1 MAQRSL
7 SGLFANCG
15 VADGLW
21 HRPQQAD
28 GREVPI
34 AAGTLQRR
42 PPHFQQFQS
51 LHAQQEVA
59 GETATNHLTS
69 HSARGPQP
77 SFLCFQLFAEA
88 TCLFCLQIY
97 SMSLRLSALFEEHVS
112 SILADYKAIHG
123 LSDKLTRQGTD
134 RQTRLATDRQT
145 RHTMK
150 RRRRGSES
158 PASST
163 ASR

>member
-1 MAQRSL
+1 MDFGTVL
-7 SGLFANCG
+7 SRL
-15 VADGLW
+15 ADGKYPSPLELCKDVRLVFSNSKAYTPSKKSRVRRRRITSSRA
-21 HRPQQAD
+21 RP
-28 GREVPI
+28 
-34 AAGTLQRR
+34 AAC
-42 PPHFQQFQS
+42 
-51 LHAQQEVA
+51 
-59 GETATNHLTS
+59 TA
-69 HSARGPQP
+69 
-77 SFLCFQLFAEA
+77 FLGLFAEA
-88 TCLFCLQIY
+88 STSCFYSSSQIY

-123 LSDKLTRQGTD
+123 LTDKLTRQGTD